1 VCRNCEAGTILLGYH
16 CRELIAVLSSSQT
29 DTFYNGVERMSDTS
43 IQITVNGES
52 RDVPEGLFVESLL
65 QFLKI
70 DPSRVAVEHNREI
83 VRKAAWANTRVN
95 SKDQFEIVW
104 FVGGG

>member
-1 VCRNCEAGTILLGYH
+1 MLN
-16 CRELIAVLSSSQT
+16 SSI
-29 DTFYNGVERMSDTS
+29 EIR
-43 IQITVNGES
+43 VNGES

-83 VRKAAWANTRVN
+83 VRKTVWANTRVN